1 MAKWLFKADPEVYGF
16 QHLEKDKQTVWDGVS
31 NNLALKH
38 LRSCKK
44 GDDVLIYHTGDEKAV
59 VGLAQVIKDPYPDPK
74 QKDEKL
80 AVVEIKAVKRLQRP
94 VTLSEIKSR
103 KEFADF
109 LLVRMSRLSVRPV
122 SDAHWKALFN
132 TETQRHRE
140 KKN

>member
-1 MAKWLFKADPEVYGF
+1 MAKWLFKADPDVYGF

-44 GDDVLIYHTGDEKAV
+44 GDDVLIYHTGMEKAI

-80 AVVEIKAVKRLQRP
+80 AVVEIKAEKRLQRP
-94 VTLSEIKSR
+94 VTLAEIKSR

-109 LLVRMSRLSVRPV
+109 LLVRMSRLSVMPV
-122 SDAHWKALFN
+122 SDPHWTAILNK
-132 TETQRHRE
+132 ETRRE